1 MSSPK
6 SDGGGSEARK
16 RPSVR
21 GVPLS
26 HPQSPY
32 QEVFANGVVYEEIG
46 GGMLRYFDRE
56 SYETAV
62 LGFPFVVLDEV
73 ESERVRARARF
84 ESAEREAGFERES
97 PALSVLRRGSGFTLA
112 AAAEELGVT
121 EATVS
126 RWVSGK
132 RTWPERFT
140 ACLLHE
146 FGIAEES
153 VFVARSSAAM
163 RAEKFREQAEG
174 DLQGFHAASMLS

>member
-16 RPSVR
+16 RTSVR
-21 GVPLS
+21 GVRFS
-26 HPQSPY
+26 HPHPTY

-46 GGMLRYFDRE
+46 EGMLRYLDEE
-56 SYETAV
+56 SYE
-62 LGFPFVVLDEV
+62 FVVLDEV

-84 ESAEREAGFERES
+84 ESAEREAGFEREA
-97 PALSVLRRGSGFTLA
+97 PALSVLRRGSGFSLA
-112 AAAEELGVT
+112 AVAEELGVT

-132 RTWPERFT
+132 RTWPEKFT

-146 FGIAEES
+146 FGIAEER
-153 VFVARSSAAM
+153 VFIARSSAAM

-174 DLQGFHAASMLS
+174 DL

>member
-1 MSSPK
+1 MSAPK
-6 SDGGGSEARK
+6 FDGGGSEPHERDVS
-16 RPSVR
+16 P
-21 GVPLS
+21 GCGLT
-26 HPQSPY
+26 HPHTTY
-32 QEVFANGVVYEEIG
+32 QEVFANGITYEEVG
-46 GGMLRYFDRE
+46 EGLLRYFDE
-56 SYETAV
+56 WCYE
-62 LGFPFVVLDEV
+62 FVILDEA
-73 ESERVRARARF
+73 ESERIRARARF
-84 ESAEREAGFERES
+84 ESAEREAGFDRES

-153 VFVARSSAAM
+153 VFIARSSAAM

-174 DLQGFHAASMLS
+174 NL

>member
-1 MSSPK
+1 MSSSK
-6 SDGGGSEARK
+6 SDGAGSGAHEGA
-16 RPSVR
+16 SVP
-21 GVPLS
+21 GCCLS
-26 HPQSPY
+26 HPHATY
-32 QEVFANGVVYEEIG
+32 QEVLANGITYEEVG
-46 GGMLRYFDRE
+46 EGLLRYFDE
-56 SYETAV
+56 WSYE
-62 LGFPFVVLDEV
+62 FVVLDEV
-73 ESERVRARARF
+73 ESERIRARARF
-84 ESAEREAGFERES
+84 ESSDREAGLNRES
-97 PALSVLRRGSGFTLA
+97 PALSVLRRGSGFSLA

-163 RAEKFREQAEG
+163 RAEKFREQRMSG
-174 DLQGFHAASMLS
+174 C

>member
-1 MSSPK
+1 MSAPK
-6 SDGGGSEARK
+6 SDGGRSGAHEGA
-16 RPSVR
+16 SVP
-21 GVPLS
+21 GCYLT
-26 HPQSPY
+26 HPHTTY
-32 QEVFANGVVYEEIG
+32 QEVLANGITYEEIG
-46 GGMLRYFDRE
+46 YGSGKLRYRDEE
-56 SYETAV
+56 SFE
-62 LGFPFVVLDEV
+62 FVILDEV
-73 ESERVRARARF
+73 ESERIRARARF
-84 ESAEREAGFERES
+84 ESSDREAGLNRES
-97 PALSVLRRGSGFTLA
+97 PALSVLRRGSGFSLA

-140 ACLLHE
+140 ACLLHD

-174 DLQGFHAASMLS
+174 DL

>member
-6 SDGGGSEARK
+6 SDGAGSGAHK
-16 RPSVR
+16 RTSVPR
-21 GVPLS
+21 CCLS
-26 HPQSPY
+26 HPHETY
-32 QEVFANGVVYEEIG
+32 QEVLANGITYEEVG
-46 GGMLRYFDRE
+46 EGLLRYYDEE
-56 SYETAV
+56 SYE
-62 LGFPFVVLDEV
+62 FVILDEV
-73 ESERVRARARF
+73 ESERIRARARF
-84 ESAEREAGFERES
+84 ESSDREAGLDRES
-97 PALSVLRRGSGFTLA
+97 PALSVLRRGSGFSLA

-140 ACLLHE
+140 ACLLHD

-174 DLQGFHAASMLS
+174 NL

>member
-1 MSSPK
+1 MSSSK
-6 SDGGGSEARK
+6 SDGAGFGAQEGA
-16 RPSVR
+16 SVQ
-21 GVPLS
+21 GCCLS
-26 HPQSPY
+26 HPHATY
-32 QEVFANGVVYEEIG
+32 QEVFANGISYEEVG
-46 GGMLRYFDRE
+46 GGMLRYLDEE
-56 SYETAV
+56 SYE
-62 LGFPFVVLDEV
+62 FVVLDEV
-73 ESERVRARARF
+73 ESERIRARARF
-84 ESAEREAGFERES
+84 ESSEREAGLDRES

-146 FGIAEES
+146 FGIAEER

-174 DLQGFHAASMLS
+174 DL

>member
-1 MSSPK
+1 MSAPEF
-6 SDGGGSEARK
+6 DGGGSE
-16 RPSVR
+16 PHER
-21 GVPLS
+21 GVSPGCGLS
-26 HPQSPY
+26 HPHATYQDVFADGITY
-32 QEVFANGVVYEEIG
+32 QEVG
-46 GGMLRYFDRE
+46 GGMLRYLDEE
-56 SYETAV
+56 SFE
-62 LGFPFVVLDEV
+62 FVVLDEV
-73 ESERVRARARF
+73 ESERVRARERF
-84 ESAEREAGFERES
+84 ENAEREVGFERES
-97 PALSVLRRGSGFTLA
+97 PALSVLRRGSGFSLA

-140 ACLLHE
+140 ACLLHD

-174 DLQGFHAASMLS
+174 DL